1 MAAPAPPA
9 PPCTLANL
17 ENRRFGDAW
26 PIECAGVT
34 LTLDQEV
41 ANFNNADLT
50 GSHFNSTK
58 QLQAMEL
65 RALEDDARERR
76 EEEEATARERREEEE
91 RLAAEATRR
100 REEEEARLEEL
111 ARAATMPTAGS
122 AQRRVA
128 SFERRLS
135 AGTVGAA
142 LPPLRR
148 GRSEC
153 RKTVHI
159 MSSEV

>member
-1 MAAPAPPA
+1 MCPSKACHDEPAGA
-9 PPCTLANL
+9 
-17 ENRRFGDAW
+17 
-26 PIECAGVT
+26 
-34 LTLDQEV
+34 
-41 ANFNNADLT
+41 

-91 RLAAEATRR
+91 RRAAEATRR

-135 AGTVGAA
+135 AGGST

>member
-1 MAAPAPPA
+1 MSAVSRRSSCADGAAAA
-9 PPCTLANL
+9 DGGDGL
-17 ENRRFGDAW
+17 RRESRADAA
-26 PIECAGVT
+26 ERRK
-34 LTLDQEV
+34 LRKELS
-41 ANFNNADLT
+41 

-91 RLAAEATRR
+91 RRAAEATRR

-135 AGTVGAA
+135 AGGST

-153 RKTVHI
+153 RKTIHI